1 MNLFKEIQ
9 QSLTFHNIMCISIM
23 FIMFSCSGDK
33 KESQIID
40 IKKNTS
46 KRNIIYQDTPE
57 KYFKTSDN
65 YKIFKESESLHIQG
79 NYNEALKKLL
89 ELEKSEK
96 ENELVLGSLGI
107 VYMDLKRYELS
118 ENKLEKAIKINP
130 DFINNLFNLATLYER
145 LKNYEDADMTM
156 QKAENLKKTE
166 QEEFLYYMQRAFL
179 NYKLN
184 NCDKALK
191 FCEKIINSNFDEYYI
206 TNAQGAYNEI
216 KEKCVEK

>member
-1 MNLFKEIQ
+1 
-9 QSLTFHNIMCISIM
+9 
-23 FIMFSCSGDK
+23 MFSCSGDK
-33 KESQIID
+33 KETPIID
-40 IKKNTS
+40 VKQSTLKH
-46 KRNIIYQDTPE
+46 NIIYQDTPE

-65 YKIFKESESLHIQG
+65 YKIFKESENLHTQG

-89 ELEKSEK
+89 ELERSEN
-96 ENELVLGSLGI
+96 ENELILGSLGI
-107 VYMDLKRYELS
+107 VYMDLEQYELS
-118 ENKLEKAIKINP
+118 EQKLKKAINIKP
-130 DFINNLFNLATLYER
+130 DFINNWFNLATLYER
-145 LKNYEDADMTM
+145 MKNYEDADMTM

-166 QEEFLYYMQRAFL
+166 QEEFLYYIQRAFL